1 MRRIA
6 SLAASAALSLAVYL
20 ATVTELAAG
29 TATAIAVDAAAAA
42 RMISQYR
49 ASHGLPPVKIEA
61 RLARI
66 AAVHSQR
73 MAAADRLDHVLP
85 GEGSF
90 PQRMAAGGYPAGM
103 AAENIAAGQDSLT
116 DAMAAWKASPAHNR
130 NLLQR
135 DVTEIGI
142 ALYSTPVGPYKTYW
156 TLVLAR
162 PAAPQPANAPQPS
175 GGFFVGPFGFGIGL
189 N

>member
-1 MRRIA
+1 MRRLA
-6 SLAASAALSLAVYL
+6 RVAASAALSLAAVFV
-20 ATVTELAAG
+20 TVVELSAAG
-29 TATAIAVDAAAAA
+29 VTAVAIDTAAAA
-42 RMISQYR
+42 RMISEYR
-49 ASHGLPPVKIEA
+49 ASRGLPPVRVEP
-61 RLARI
+61 RLTRI

-90 PQRMAAGGYPAGM
+90 PQRIAAGGYNAGM
-103 AAENIAAGQDSLT
+103 AAENIAAGQDRLVE
-116 DAMAAWKASPAHNR
+116 AIAAWKASPAHNR
-130 NLLQR
+130 NLLQP

-142 ALYSTPVGPYKTYW
+142 ALYSTPVGAFNTYW

-162 PAAPQPANAPQPS
+162 PAPPPSASGPQAS
-175 GGFFVGPFGFGIGL
+175 GGFFVGPFGFGW